1 MVETNY
7 DKSSNNGRS
16 RASDD
21 DLVAGSL
28 GRRPTTDSDRW
39 AAEEKKA
46 IAVERERGRAA
57 IECEKVRTQGDALN
71 QAARETAFEETA
83 TRRQKRDLEFAQK
96 LAPLI
101 ENGLAQMAKITSDD
115 AAARA
120 ATIIKL
126 AEIDL
131 ELAREFMAEG
141 RAAQDG
147 ALAILAKVAE
157 AVIYKL
163 KTE

>member
-16 RASDD
+16 RAISDD
-21 DLVAGSL
+21 DL

-46 IAVERERGRAA
+46 VAVERERGRHQL
-57 IECEKVRTQGDALN
+57 EREKVRLQGEAAN
-71 QAARETAFEETA
+71 ESAREAAFAETA
-83 TRRQKRDLEFAQK
+83 TRRHKRDLEFARG

-101 ENGLAQMAKITSDD
+101 ENGLAQMAKISTD
-115 AAARA
+115 AIAARA
-120 ATIIKL
+120 DTIANL
-126 AEIDL
+126 AKIDI

-157 AVIYKL
+157 AAIYKL